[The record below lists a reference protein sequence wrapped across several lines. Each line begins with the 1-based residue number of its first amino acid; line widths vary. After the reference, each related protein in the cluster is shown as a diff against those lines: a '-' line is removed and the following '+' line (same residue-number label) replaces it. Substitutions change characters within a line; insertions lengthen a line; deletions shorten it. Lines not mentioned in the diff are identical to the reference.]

1 MCGIIIKKTFSAA
14 LVERSADVEGGVLVE
29 RSADVEG
36 GALVER
42 SADEAGDAL
51 VLSEKYSIQ

>member
-1 MCGIIIKKTFSAA
+1 MCGIIKKPKTVCAA
-14 LVERSADVEGGVLVE
+14 LVE

-42 SADEAGDAL
+42 SADVAGDAL